1 MQRTPSAGHGM
12 RAQQQEA
19 ALAELERHPIGRP
32 CGLLAR
38 EPRSA
43 GRGSLRDDVDAVLA
57 VAARD
62 SMALVDAAPALWAD
76 RRFALAAVHIH
87 GWALGFCSHQLRATK
102 SIVLAAVLT
111 DGGAIKHAASAMC
124 ADKEVA
130 LVAVAQDPSSLN
142 YVAEALRRDT
152 SVRQLAILEDRT
164 LVQEMLRL
172 RLYSFLEYCPKM
184 AAHRVTPAMLPS
196 LSSAELRSLGMAS
209 SAKRAA
215 FLAAVGPG
223 QPGPGLG
230 LGLGPQPEPEPQLQ
244 PEPQPEP
251 EPNLPAPILSKA
263 GEEVLPTAPGS
274 CALGDVPA
282 AAAPQRGRDFN
293 ARKRRKS
300 LEHDE
305 DGLKAMQAASQ
316 AAAMAATA
324 AATRSKVPEPEP
336 EPEPE
341 LELEPEPEGNDG
353 DGIPSTPPASR
364 LLTAIARKSGEK
376 GRRSVRSRSS
386 STAPTIE
393 ASDGEPSEIVSGA
406 DDDGLLPA
414 GLMVEQA
421 RPASVKARSAMR
433 KLRVV
438 QRLSGAAGLAALAGD
453 SATSAPAHAAAVVA
467 LPEQIRDANGRVH
480 ERRKTDLEHD
490 DAAAEAAAAHSATL
504 DDMPEGL
511 STVEQL
517 KWKKANGLVKS
528 KPAGDAAAKRRRGS
542 VFVAGGPA
550 PPPGLTKIE
559 QIKWKKKQDRQNAN
573 ESQTAASG
581 EPQAATTDSPPN
593 LDVLAEE
600 PEPNGDEPPPGMTP
614 SEHINQSMDPGS
626 AAARIARSQALLA
639 RLEGMAVGGYGG
651 GYGGGYCTVVAA
663 TVAVPTVMGTAVLV
677 ASPAPAPALAP
688 ATSAR
693 PTSSPAAAGG
703 AGGAAGGQSP
713 MSKLE
718 TLKAEA
724 RRKRVGSA
732 KKAKEAEAA
741 AAATGGATTPGG
753 SGSSENGEGPT
764 MPEGLSAKERM
775 KWKREHRD
783 YVGSSTGKGGKAKPK
798 LTAKSSV
805 VSSVEQDKDM
815 PEEIRNSSKLDQ
827 MKWRKKQA
835 ALADRDS
842 AG

>member
-1 MQRTPSAGHGM
+1 MRGSICIEPVEPRGDEEEKKRKRKPALQPIQQTPSAGHGM
-12 RAQQQEA
+12 RTQQQEA

-76 RRFALAAVHIH
+76 RHFALAAVHIH

-152 SVRQLAILEDRT
+152 SVRQLAALEDRM

-196 LSSAELRSLGMAS
+196 LSSAELRKIGMAS

-215 FLAAVGPG
+215 FLAAVAPEP
-223 QPGPGLG
+223 QPGLG
-230 LGLGPQPEPEPQLQ
+230 LGLG
-244 PEPQPEP
+244 
-251 EPNLPAPILSKA
+251 
-263 GEEVLPTAPGS
+263 
-274 CALGDVPA
+274 LG
-282 AAAPQRGRDFN
+282 
-293 ARKRRKS
+293 
-300 LEHDE
+300 
-305 DGLKAMQAASQ
+305 
-316 AAAMAATA
+316 
-324 AATRSKVPEPEP
+324 PEPEP
-336 EPEPE
+336 EPE
-341 LELEPEPEGNDG
+341 D

-376 GRRSVRSRSS
+376 GRRSVWSRS
-386 STAPTIE
+386 TIE
-393 ASDGEPSEIVSGA
+393 ASDGETNEVVSGA

-421 RPASVKARSAMR
+421 RPASVKAHSAMR

-438 QRLSGAAGLAALAGD
+438 QRLSGVAGLAALAGD

-467 LPEQIRDANGRVH
+467 VPEQIRDANGRAH
-480 ERRKTDLEHD
+480 ERHKTDLEHD
-490 DAAAEAAAAHSATL
+490 EDAAAEAPAVHSVTL

-581 EPQAATTDSPPN
+581 DE
-593 LDVLAEE
+593 AEAH
-600 PEPNGDEPPPGMTP
+600 P
-614 SEHINQSMDPGS
+614 
-626 AAARIARSQALLA
+626 
-639 RLEGMAVGGYGG
+639 
-651 GYGGGYCTVVAA
+651 
-663 TVAVPTVMGTAVLV
+663 V
-677 ASPAPAPALAP
+677 ASPAPAP

-693 PTSSPAAAGG
+693 PTSSLAAAGG
-703 AGGAAGGQSP
+703 AGGGRLTLADMPQSL
-713 MSKLE
+713 SKLE
-718 TLKAEA
+718 ELKW
-724 RRKRVGSA
+724 
-732 KKAKEAEAA
+732 KKANLR
-741 AAATGGATTPGG
+741 GG
-753 SGSSENGEGPT
+753 GSSENGEGPT

-775 KWKREHRD
+775 KWKREHRG
-783 YVGSSTGKGGKAKPK
+783 YVDSSKGTGGKTKPK

-805 VSSVEQDKDM
+805 VSSVELDKDM